1 MIQEKY
7 KDFDSEDIL
16 RKILESLRGKR
27 QSKSLP
33 LLKKFLLERFD
44 LIRPCVLFNSFIY
57 LMQSDYS
64 DKATVEQIYY
74 HMLEIADNG
83 EFTATQVAIL
93 DVYYIKAVI
102 CA

>member
-1 MIQEKY
+1 
-7 KDFDSEDIL
+7 
-16 RKILESLRGKR
+16 
-27 QSKSLP
+27 
-33 LLKKFLLERFD
+33 
-44 LIRPCVLFNSFIY
+44 
-57 LMQSDYS
+57 MQSDYS

-83 EFTATQVAIL
+83 EFTTTQVAIL